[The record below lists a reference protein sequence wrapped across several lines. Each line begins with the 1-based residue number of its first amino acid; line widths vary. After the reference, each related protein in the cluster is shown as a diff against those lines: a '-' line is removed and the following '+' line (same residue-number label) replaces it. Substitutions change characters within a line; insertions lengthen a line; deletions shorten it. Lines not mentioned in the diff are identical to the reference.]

1 MNIRVLAAEFIGTMM
16 LVASIVIVALFSYGN
31 VGNVGVALSVGITVM
46 ALAYALGPISGGAFQ
61 SGGDAGTGGRRPL

>member
-31 VGNVGVALSVGITVM
+31 VGNVGVALSVGT
-46 ALAYALGPISGGAFQ
+46 
-61 SGGDAGTGGRRPL
+61 R